1 MQDAQVLT
9 PAPNVHRGKMRRR
22 SLPNNRS
29 LFRSSEEA
37 FVFFTHYRE
46 RLAVRLQT
54 QTIHTG
60 VNKDTAYNSI
70 MTPIYQTSTFRF
82 EDIGVTKG
90 YDYTRTSNPT
100 RKALEENIAA
110 LEGGAGAIA
119 VATGMAAIAT
129 TLSLFKTG
137 DHIICTHDCYGGTD
151 RILRTYQEQFALQ
164 ISYVNLQD
172 LSRLRA
178 AFRPTTK
185 CVWIETPSNPLLN
198 ILNITAIAEAAHAHG
213 ALAVVDNTFLT
224 PVNQQPLALGADI
237 VVHSTTKYLNGHS
250 DVVGGAVVAKTQ
262 AQAERLQYLCNALG
276 QGASPFDCWL
286 VLRGIKTLVPR
297 MRFHEQN
304 AAKVAEFLA
313 GHPKVTKVYYPG
325 LKSHPGHDVAR
336 RQQSGFGGMVSFELA
351 GTLEDVHRVLRAV
364 RIFALAESLGGV
376 ESLIDHPQSMTHAS
390 MDPELRASAGITEHT
405 IRLSVGIEDI
415 DDLLE
420 DLKQAI
426 GG

>member
-1 MQDAQVLT
+1 M
-9 PAPNVHRGKMRRR
+9 
-22 SLPNNRS
+22 
-29 LFRSSEEA
+29 
-37 FVFFTHYRE
+37 
-46 RLAVRLQT
+46 RLQT
-54 QTIHTG
+54 QAIHTG
-60 VNKDTAYNSI
+60 VNKDTSYNSV

-110 LEGGAGAIA
+110 LEGGAGAVA

-129 TLSLFKTG
+129 TLHLFKSG

-151 RILRTYQEQFALQ
+151 RILRTYQELFN
-164 ISYVNLQD
+164 IEVSYVNLAD
-172 LSRLRA
+172 LSRLPA
-178 AFRPTTK
+178 AFRANTRA
-185 CVWIETPSNPLLN
+185 VWIETPSNPMLN
-198 ILNITAIAEAAHAHG
+198 ILDVAAIAGIAHAHG
-213 ALAVVDNTFLT
+213 ALAIVDNTFLT
-224 PVNQQPLALGADI
+224 PVNQRPFDLGADI
-237 VVHSTTKYLNGHS
+237 IVHSTTKYLNGHS
-250 DVVGGAVVAKTQ
+250 DVVGGAVVGKTQ
-262 AQAERLQYLCNALG
+262 AHAERLQYLCNALG

-313 GHPKVTKVYYPG
+313 AHPKVKKVFYPG
-325 LKSHPGHDVAR
+325 LKSHPGHELAR
-336 RQQSGFGGMVSFELA
+336 KQQSGFGGMVTFELA
-351 GTLEDVHRVLRAV
+351 GTIDDVNRVLRAV
-364 RIFALAESLGGV
+364 KVFALAESLGGV

-390 MDPELRASAGITEHT
+390 MDASLRAAAGITANI

-420 DLKQAI
+420 DLGQAI
-426 GG
+426 STT